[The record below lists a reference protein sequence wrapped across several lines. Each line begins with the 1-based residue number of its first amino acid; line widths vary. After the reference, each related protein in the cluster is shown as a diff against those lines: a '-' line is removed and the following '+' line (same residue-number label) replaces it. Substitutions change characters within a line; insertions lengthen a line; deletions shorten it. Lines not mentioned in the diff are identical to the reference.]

1 MALNLSL
8 AMLESLVSSQVAL
21 PVTPAYCRPEVTT
34 VAAALTGYCGVG
46 RNSRE
51 TASLMAGAKAAAEA

>member
-1 MALNLSL
+1 
-8 AMLESLVSSQVAL
+8 MLESLVSSQVAL

-34 VAAALTGYCGVG
+34 VAAAALTGYCGVG

-51 TASLMAGAKAAAEA
+51 TASLMVGDKAAAEAYS